1 MTLMTMAYYNQH
13 QQKASYYGCSYYW
26 VVDGS
31 SLYWVGSG
39 SPNSTTSGDTNCAVC
54 ISSSG
59 SSSGGSSGGGSSGG
73 GSSAY
78 ITGLGTVTWSTSK
91 MSYSAAQSWC
101 ASQGL
106 SLVPPIETGGYDAT
120 DIQSAAGWGS
130 DFYWSNTTDLC
141 AAYLS
146 DICIDGASRLTSSYY
161 AVCY

>member
-59 SSSGGSSGGGSSGG
+59 SSGGGSSGGGSSGS
-73 GSSAY
+73 SSAY
-78 ITGLGTVTWSTSK
+78 ITGLGTVTWSTSG

-101 ASQGL
+101 SSKGL
-106 SLVPPIETGGYDAT
+106 SLVPPSKTAGYDAT

-130 DFYWSNTTDLC
+130 DFYWSNTSQLC

-146 DICIDGASRLTSSYY
+146 SICIDGSSYLTSSYY